1 MAVNLNV
8 EGFSEDYKETAPKEC
23 ALFLVECLSVEDKA
37 KLKEAWN
44 KAGGYNV
51 TPWYQWCLDNI
62 SVSLNLK

>member
-1 MAVNLNV
+1 MAINLNV
-8 EGFSEDYKETAPKEC
+8 EEFDEIYKGVVHKEC

-62 SVSLNLK
+62 SVSLDIK